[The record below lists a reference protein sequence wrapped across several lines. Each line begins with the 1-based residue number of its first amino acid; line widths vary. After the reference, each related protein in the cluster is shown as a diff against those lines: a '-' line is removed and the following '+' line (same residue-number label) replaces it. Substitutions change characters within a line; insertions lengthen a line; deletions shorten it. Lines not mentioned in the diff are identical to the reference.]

1 MCQIENESR
10 PLPIPEDSEELLLIA
25 YMDNEL
31 PPQERLAFE
40 KRLAEEPPLRQKL
53 SEFEKTWN
61 VLDFLETQGTDRKQ
75 VYSTLELIAL
85 QVEDDAKTL
94 MIRQSKTRTIQSAVL
109 GTVLLLLAVLGYQ
122 IVDHHYRINERQ
134 EIDDLLIIERL
145 DQYYLLLDEKSSPEI
160 EEIEFLRRL
169 HESNILD

>member
-31 PPQERLAFE
+31 PPLERLALE
-40 KRLAEEPPLRQKL
+40 QRLAEEPSLRQKL

-61 VLDFLETQGTDRKQ
+61 VLDFLDTQGTDQEQ
-75 VYSTLELIAL
+75 VYSTLELLAL

-94 MIRQSKTRTIQSAVL
+94 MIRQRKTKTLQSAVL
-109 GTVLLLLAVLGYQ
+109 GTALLLLAFLGYQ
-122 IVDHHYRINERQ
+122 IVDHHYRVKEQQ

-145 DQYYLLLDEKSSPEI
+145 DQYYLLLDEKNSPEI
-160 EEIEFLRRL
+160 DAIEFLRRL